1 MKHIIKIA
9 LTIIYL
15 SFKFI
20 FTGAVALLVGW
31 VFFKQ
36 FMDNDIIAVSCCSA
50 LIIIATYKALDIMFD
65 YIEGLFEY

>member
-1 MKHIIKIA
+1 MKHLVRLA
-9 LTIIYL
+9 LTLIYL
-15 SFKFI
+15 SLKFTFI
-20 FTGAVALLVGW
+20 GVASLVVGW

-36 FMDNDIIAVSCCSA
+36 FIGNDIIAVSCCSA

>member
-1 MKHIIKIA
+1 MKHLIRLA
-9 LTIIYL
+9 LTLIYL
-15 SFKFI
+15 SVKFI
-20 FTGAVALLVGW
+20 FIGVSSLVVGW

-36 FMDNDIIAVSCCSA
+36 FIGNDIIAVSCCSV